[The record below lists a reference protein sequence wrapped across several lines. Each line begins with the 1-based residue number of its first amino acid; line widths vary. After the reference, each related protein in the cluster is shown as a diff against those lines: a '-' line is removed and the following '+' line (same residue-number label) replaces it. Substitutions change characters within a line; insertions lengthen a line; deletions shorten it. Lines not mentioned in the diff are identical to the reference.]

1 MKCCFCGHGRYWE
14 VPNSIVV
21 LLLETIEYLINY
33 RNVDTFISGGMG
45 EFDRLCES
53 AIGELKKSY
62 SHIKLFLYIPYMTK
76 YLSNNMEYLH
86 KKYDEIIYPELE
98 QVYYKSAIQ
107 KRNRIMIDESD
118 FMVAYVR
125 NDKGGARQSYNYAKR
140 SKKIKIINLVEY
152 I

>member
-14 VPNSIVV
+14 VPNSIVA

-62 SHIKLFLYIPYMTK
+62 SHIKLFLYICP
-76 YLSNNMEYLH
+76 
-86 KKYDEIIYPELE
+86 
-98 QVYYKSAIQ
+98 
-107 KRNRIMIDESD
+107 RNL
-118 FMVAYVR
+118 A
-125 NDKGGARQSYNYAKR
+125 ARQPATGQSIKR
-140 SKKIKIINLVEY
+140 AGSF
-152 I
+152 